1 MIVVIADDFTGA
13 AELAGIGVRYGMA
26 TEVWMGETLA
36 GAETMVGAET
46 LADPVELLVIA
57 TDTRSMRR
65 EDAVEETLRVT
76 RAVLK
81 LRPEWVYKKTDSVLR
96 GHVVGELSAQM
107 EVLGLEKT
115 LLAPANPALG
125 RTISGGRYYING
137 VPIHETSFYHD
148 PEFPV
153 RSPEVREMLGG
164 SLDER
169 IIVGDVEAAGDL
181 YNLARRIDE
190 KTLAAGGAEF
200 FRVLLGREE
209 VVQEPAPEVR
219 RPVLFVSGT
228 AFKKS
233 QEIKNMI
240 AGWPREKIAEQV
252 RQVLSETTV
261 RELVIEGGA
270 TAFAVLRAVGLKSFV
285 PVEELAPGVVRMR
298 AGEMYI
304 TVKPGSY
311 AWPEKLLTI

>member
-13 AELAGIGVRYGMA
+13 AELAGIGIRYGMR
-26 TEVWMGETLA
+26 TEVWMGETLVGMETVARTETLA
-36 GAETMVGAET
+36 GAKT

-65 EDAVEETLRVT
+65 EDAVEETLRMS

-96 GHVVGELSAQM
+96 GHVVSELSALM
-107 EVLGLEKT
+107 EVLGMEKT

-137 VPIHETSFYHD
+137 VPIHETSFYND

-169 IIVGDVEAAGDL
+169 IVVGDVEAAGDL
-181 YNLARRIDE
+181 YNLARSINE
-190 KTLAAGGAEF
+190 NTLAAGG
-200 FRVLLGREE
+200 
-209 VVQEPAPEVR
+209 
-219 RPVLFVSGT
+219 
-228 AFKKS
+228 
-233 QEIKNMI
+233 
-240 AGWPREKIAEQV
+240 
-252 RQVLSETTV
+252 
-261 RELVIEGGA
+261 GGI
-270 TAFAVLRAVGLKSFV
+270 F
-285 PVEELAPGVVRMR
+285 
-298 AGEMYI
+298 
-304 TVKPGSY
+304 
-311 AWPEKLLTI
+311 

>member
-13 AELAGIGVRYGMA
+13 AELAGIGIRYGMR

-36 GAETMVGAET
+36 
-46 LADPVELLVIA
+46 DQVELLVIA

-65 EDAVEETLRVT
+65 EEAVEETLCVG

-96 GHVVGELSAQM
+96 GHVVSELSALM
-107 EVLGLEKT
+107 EVLGMEKT

-137 VPIHETSFYHD
+137 VPIHETSFYND

-169 IIVGDVEAAGDL
+169 IVVGNVEAADDL
-181 YNLARRIDE
+181 YNLARSINE

-209 VVQEPAPEVR
+209 VVKEPPPEMR

-240 AGWPREKIAEQV
+240 AGWPREKIAAQV
-252 RQVLSETTV
+252 RQALSETTV
-261 RELVIEGGA
+261 RELVIEGGS
-270 TAFAVLRAVGLKSFV
+270 TAYAVLRAAGLKSFV